1 VLQRLLKPWALPISR
16 QCQLLFAVGLIARVG
31 LALATHQYRDLTR
44 YELQRTS
51 YSMATTGVFG
61 NPYAI
66 ETGPTA
72 HVSPG
77 YPLILAGIYR
87 AFGAG
92 ERGEMVKEVVAST
105 VSAAAWAL
113 VPLAGSVLGMPPI
126 VGFFAAFLGAA
137 LPLKLSVET
146 KGDWEAPYAAL
157 ATMLTACTTAMLWR
171 RRTFTTAEAVRSG
184 AAWGVSLWFVSA
196 LLPAFLLFALAGCFQ
211 GVSRRYVKFLVIQAA
226 VVAVML
232 APWVIRNKIELGSPI
247 VTRSNFGLE
256 LRLSNN
262 DLAGPL
268 ERDNYLHGVYHIY
281 HPLQSVAQAE
291 LVKALGEPGFNRQA
305 TTEALTWIKGHPARF
320 ARLTA
325 ERIFY
330 FWFQPVPGQIGKTVW
345 LGVLALMGF
354 VGLYLFARRDLWAVL
369 PLVLFILVLPLP
381 NYLVHVGLRHRY
393 PLDWICSL
401 LAVYAVW
408 VIGRSRLKPVSL
420 G

>member
-1 VLQRLLKPWALPISR
+1 MQRLLKPWALSLRR
-16 QCQLLFAVGLIARVG
+16 QCLLIFAIGLVARVG
-31 LALATHQYRDLTR
+31 LALAMHQYRDLER

-87 AFGAG
+87 VFGAG
-92 ERGEMVKEVVAST
+92 ERGELVKEILAST
-105 VSAAAWAL
+105 VSSAAWAL
-113 VPLAGSVLGMPPI
+113 VPWASSVLGMPLI
-126 VGFFAAFLGAA
+126 VGFFAAILGAA

-157 ATMLTACTTAMLWR
+157 AVIWLACLTVLLWR
-171 RRTFTTAEAVRSG
+171 RRTFTTSEGIRSG

-196 LLPAFLLFALAGCFQ
+196 LLPAFLVFAIAGCFRGWARQ
-211 GVSRRYVKFLVIQAA
+211 YVKFLAIQGAI
-226 VVAVML
+226 VALML
-232 APWVIRNKIELGSPI
+232 APWVIRNKVELGSPI

-262 DLAGPL
+262 DMAGPL
-268 ERDNYLHGVYHIY
+268 ERDNYLKGVYHVY
-281 HPLQSVAQAE
+281 HPLQSVKEAE
-291 LVKALGEPGFNRQA
+291 RVKALGEPEFNRQA
-305 TTEALTWIKGHPARF
+305 TSEALRWIEDHPGRF
-320 ARLTA
+320 VELTA
-325 ERIFY
+325 QRIFY
-330 FWFQPVPGQIGKTVW
+330 FWFQPVPGQIGKSIW
-345 LGVLALMGF
+345 LGLIGLAGF
-354 VGLYLFARRDLWAVL
+354 AGLYLFARRDVWSAL
-369 PLVLFILVLPLP
+369 PLALFLLVLPLP

-393 PLDWICSL
+393 PLDWICTL

-408 VIGRSRLKPVSL
+408 TVARPRT
-420 G
+420 

>member
-1 VLQRLLKPWALPISR
+1 MQRLLKLWTLPLRR
-16 QCQLLFAVGLIARVG
+16 QCQLIFVLGLVARVG
-31 LALATHQYRDLTR
+31 LVLATHQYRDLER

-51 YSMATTGVFG
+51 YSMATTGLFG

-87 AFGAG
+87 VFGAG
-92 ERGEMVKEVVAST
+92 ERGELVKEMLASA
-105 VSAAAWAL
+105 VSAAAWAM
-113 VPLAGSVLGMPPI
+113 VPLAASILGMPPI
-126 VGFFAAFLGAA
+126 VGFFAALLGAG

-157 ATMLTACTTAMLWR
+157 AVMSTTCVTVLLWR
-171 RRTFTTAEAVRSG
+171 RRSFTTSEAVRSG
-184 AAWGVSLWFVSA
+184 AAWGVGLWFVSA

-211 GVSRRYVKFLVIQAA
+211 GLSRRYVKFLVIQGI
-226 VVAVML
+226 VVALML
-232 APWVIRNKIELGSPI
+232 APWVIRNQIELGSPI

-262 DLAGPL
+262 DMAGPL
-268 ERDNYLHGVYHIY
+268 ERDNYLKGVYHVY
-281 HPLQSVAQAE
+281 HPLQSVEQAE
-291 LVKALGEPGFNRQA
+291 RVKALGEPKFNREA
-305 TTEALTWIKGHPARF
+305 TAEALAWAEDHPAQF
-320 ARLTA
+320 VKLTA
-325 ERIFY
+325 QRIFY
-330 FWFQPVPGQIGKTVW
+330 FWFQPVPRQIGKTVW
-345 LGVLALMGF
+345 LALIGVMGF
-354 VGLYLFARRDLWAVL
+354 VGLFLFARRDLWGAL
-369 PLVLFILVLPLP
+369 PLGLFMLVLPLP

-408 VIGRSRLKPVSL
+408 AIAKPRD
-420 G
+420 